1 MDQFLDGRHVRLRS
15 RVHGTYLHADGDG
28 HGVSLHGRRASMKAA
43 WAVHIYQGD
52 AAEAQYVLLHSAAY
66 GSYLAATDA
75 PAPRGHRG
83 LRVEQRNYDDEEEEA
98 IRWEAV
104 RFGSGDDVLLRHV
117 TGRCLRAN
125 GPGRTMML
133 WVVEPI
139 PAREGMPP
147 LPRPTGLRLPGR
159 LAAML
164 RPRVIMYVRTS
175 TEGAGI
181 RCPAFMFNG
190 RSVSR
195 LRNKLARRL
204 RAVMDVSNLA
214 MCVQAGTHGRLTPLV
229 VDLPRSGQDLHI
241 VVFAAGTPAHME
253 LRYPDVDGE
262 LVERYHQIHGSE
274 STVDA
279 SGEHGIAERGGII
292 SVTGSLGAG
301 PVSTSPRQC
310 ADLPVDII
318 QRIIRDDTLCDVDRV
333 CASLLNRHWRNSSV
347 GVEEMA
353 DLANLPW
360 LFLPSSVSPCFFNPM
375 KGCIHPLPALSKGIR
390 AARPCGSYPG
400 GWLFLDGEASGQDHL
415 LYNLKSGKRITLPS
429 SVINMEGIIRGE
441 TSLLMCALSRSPLD
455 TGYEVA
461 TVLNQGPSREH
472 IIAMWSPQEE
482 HWLEMSRTRE
492 ASIVDI
498 CYYRGVF
505 HLLTREEG
513 LIKVIRDAEGS
524 LVIQMCNVVRSAGR
538 VVDDLVEKRPQ
549 YSLDR
554 RLVESTTGDLL
565 MLIKISR
572 LNRTGT
578 ITLYRL
584 AVNHDTGEAEWLNYM
599 SPAGEVIY
607 LGRGS
612 SRSYLT
618 DTKHEIHFL
627 DDVGTTVDSE
637 GTDTILFSR
646 DDMGCFLTRT
656 RLFGGAYRGAP
667 FDKTSDLS
675 PPVWFHH

>member
-1 MDQFLDGRHVRLRS
+1 MDQFLDGHHVRLRS

-28 HGVSLHGRRASMKAA
+28 HGVSLHGRRSSMKAA
-43 WAVHIYQGD
+43 WAVHIYQGG
-52 AAEAQYVLLHSAAY
+52 AADAQYVLLHSAAY

-83 LRVEQRNYDDEEEEA
+83 LRVEQRNYDEGAEEA

-125 GPGRTMML
+125 GPGRYLPWNNGVSVDDIDNARTRML
-133 WVVEPI
+133 WVVEHI
-139 PAREGMPP
+139 SAREGMPP
-147 LPRPTGLRLPGR
+147 LPRPTGLPLPGG

-164 RPRVIMYVRTS
+164 PPRVIMYVRTS

-181 RCPAFMFNG
+181 RRAAFMFHG

-204 RAVMDVSNLA
+204 RDVMDVSNLA

-229 VDLPRSGQDLHI
+229 VDLPHSGQDLHI
-241 VVFAAGTPAHME
+241 VVFAAGTPVHME

-262 LVERYHQIHGSE
+262 LVERYHQIHRSE
-274 STVDA
+274 STMDA

-301 PVSTSPRQC
+301 PVSTSPTQC

-318 QRIIRDDTLCDVDRV
+318 QKIIRNGTLCDVDRV
-333 CASLLNRHWRNSSV
+333 CASLLNRHWRNSII

-360 LFLPSSVSPCFFNPM
+360 LFLPSSASPCFFNPT
-375 KGCIHPLPALSKGIR
+375 KACLHPLGALPEGIR

-415 LYNLKSGKRITLPS
+415 LYNLKSGKRVTLPS
-429 SVINMEGIIRGE
+429 SVINMEGTIRGE
-441 TSLLMCALSRSPLD
+441 TSLLMCALSRSPSCP
-455 TGYEVA
+455 GYEVA
-461 TVLNQGPSREH
+461 TVLNQGSSGEH
-472 IIAMWSPQEE
+472 IIAMWSPQQE
-482 HWLEMSRTRE
+482 HWLEMSKTPE

-498 CYYRGVF
+498 CYHRGVF
-505 HLLTREEG
+505 LLLTRDEG
-513 LIKVIRDAEGS
+513 LIKVIRHANGS
-524 LVIQMCNVVRSAGR
+524 RGIQMCNVVRSAGR
-538 VVDDLVEKRPQ
+538 VMDDLVEKRPQ

-584 AVNHDTGEAEWLNYM
+584 GVNHDTGEAEWLNYM
-599 SPAGEVIY
+599 SPAG
-607 LGRGS
+607 GMGS
-612 SRSYLT
+612 SR
-618 DTKHEIHFL
+618 
-627 DDVGTTVDSE
+627 
-637 GTDTILFSR
+637 
-646 DDMGCFLTRT
+646 
-656 RLFGGAYRGAP
+656 
-667 FDKTSDLS
+667 
-675 PPVWFHH
+675 